1 MPIIHS
7 PANHS
12 SFRLLALTSVAFGGV
27 ALLGSSA
34 SDAAYLTHMQ
44 SAPLSTIVMAAGEGK
59 TQAQAGAEGFVA
71 SMAKRALDFLS
82 NGQQTQAQKS
92 ESFRRLLEEN
102 YDMETIGKFTLGRY
116 WKSATPSQQAEFQKL
131 FRNYVV
137 AMYSQR
143 FSDYKGQK
151 FEVASSRADG
161 ATDTIVISKVLPT
174 DGGQEV
180 QVDWRVRQVGG
191 RYRVVDVIVAGVSMS
206 MTQRSDFAS
215 VIQQGG
221 GNVDALIAS
230 LKQKT

>member
-1 MPIIHS
+1 MSTIHS
-7 PANHS
+7 TA
-12 SFRLLALTSVAFGGV
+12 RLLALTSVAFGGMIL
-27 ALLGSSA
+27 ADTASSQA
-34 SDAAYLTHMQ
+34 SYLTHLQ
-44 SAPLSTIVMAAGEGK
+44 STPLSTIVLAATEGK
-59 TQAQAGAEGFVA
+59 TQAQAGAEAFVG

-82 NGQQTQAQKS
+82 NAQQTQAQKT

-116 WKSATPSQQAEFQKL
+116 WKTATPAQQAEFQKL

-143 FSDYKGQK
+143 FSDYKGQQ
-151 FEVASSRADG
+151 FDVTGSRADG
-161 ATDTIVISKVLPT
+161 ATDTIVSSKVLPA

-180 QVDWRVRQVGG
+180 IVDWRVRQTGG
-191 RYRVVDVIVAGVSMS
+191 RYRVVDVVVAGVSMS

-221 GNVDALIAS
+221 GNIDALISS
-230 LKQKT
+230 LKNKT

>member
-1 MPIIHS
+1 MPTI
-7 PANHS
+7 HS
-12 SFRLLALTSVAFGGV
+12 SFRFLALTSAAIGGICVAG
-27 ALLGSSA
+27 ATSA
-34 SDAAYLTHMQ
+34 QAAYMTHLQ
-44 SAPLSTIVMAAGEGK
+44 SAPLSTIVLAAAEGK
-59 TQAQAGAEGFVA
+59 TQAQSGAEGFIT
-71 SMAKRALDFLS
+71 SMAQRALDFLS
-82 NGQQTQAQKS
+82 NAQQTQAQKT

-116 WKSATPSQQAEFQKL
+116 WKTATPAQQAEFQKL

-151 FEVASSRADG
+151 FDVTGSRADG
-161 ATDTIVISKVLPT
+161 ETDTIVSSKVLPT

-180 QVDWRVRQVGG
+180 QVDWRVRQTGG
-191 RYRVVDVIVAGVSMS
+191 RYRVVDVVVAGVSMS

-221 GNVDALIAS
+221 GNIDALINS
-230 LKQKT
+230 LKSKT